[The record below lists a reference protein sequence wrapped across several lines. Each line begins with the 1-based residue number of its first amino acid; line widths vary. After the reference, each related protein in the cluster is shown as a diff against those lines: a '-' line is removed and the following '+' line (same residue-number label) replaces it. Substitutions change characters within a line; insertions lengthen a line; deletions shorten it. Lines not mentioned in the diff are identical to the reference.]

1 MRQILF
7 AIASLFVFTAQANVL
22 TVSNNPANVAQFN
35 TIQAAI
41 DAAADGDTIL
51 VHGSPDNYAGFNIN
65 NKKVAV
71 IGPGWNPNKA
81 LPFTANIISTIGLT
95 GVGASGSELHG
106 LSIYT
111 NINTNTG
118 GINNIRFIRNRLYR
132 QLYYLAP
139 GGGGTLSG
147 YLFEG
152 NWFDDAGVI
161 SNNFISLQN
170 IIFQNNIFYNN
181 GVMGYSI
188 GGFTNT
194 LNVLFDHNL
203 FYGGASFAREVF
215 QSNTRFITLSNNIF
229 VRNNPAINLSSASF
243 YNNITFNTP
252 NDQPWTINNN
262 FDGGGNL
269 AGVDPQ
275 MNAQASVNSGVNDP
289 LLDFT
294 IAAGPA
300 NNSGSD
306 GKDRGLLFETV
317 GSLNWTNARTS
328 RLPYIYSMQTNTPTV
343 APGGSITVTVEAR
356 TGN

>member
-1 MRQILF
+1 MRQFLF
-7 AIASLFVFTAQANVL
+7 AIASLFMLTAQANVL

-35 TIQAAI
+35 TIQTAI

-51 VHGSPDNYAGFNIN
+51 VHGSPDSYAGFTIN
-65 NKKVAV
+65 NKKLAI

-81 LPFTANIISTIGLT
+81 LPFTVNVVSAVALS
-95 GVGASGSELHG
+95 GVGSSGSELQG
-106 LSIYT
+106 LSFYG
-111 NINTNTG
+111 NININVA
-118 GINNIRFIRNRLYR
+118 GINNVRFIRNRIHR
-132 QLYYLAP
+132 QLFYMAP
-139 GGGGTLSG
+139 SGGGMLAG
-147 YLFEG
+147 YLFES
-152 NWFDDAGVI
+152 NWFEESAVI

-170 IIFQNNIFYNN
+170 MIFQNNIFYNT
-181 GVMGYSI
+181 GIIGYSV

-194 LNVLFDHNL
+194 VNVLFDHNL
-203 FYGGASFAREVF
+203 FYGGASTSREIF
-215 QSNTRFITLSNNIF
+215 QNNTRFITLSNNIF
-229 VRNNPAINLSSASF
+229 IRNNPSNNLSSASF
-243 YNNITFNTP
+243 YNNVTFNTP
-252 NDQPWTINNN
+252 NDQPWTVNNN

-289 LLDFT
+289 LLDFS

-300 NNSGSD
+300 NNSGTD

-328 RLPYIYSMQTNTPTV
+328 RLPYIYSMQTITPTV

-356 TGN
+356 TSN